1 MVEGPTVV
9 VTGADEK
16 AVARTASALR
26 KLTDSFAVATAPEFG
41 EAGESEESN
50 ESTAGYCL
58 VADGTEE
65 TVVERICERHPEVP
79 VVLFGDGDERS
90 VEAVLADG
98 AADYVQRSGD
108 GRYAVLAHRIE
119 RALREAEDGNADTG
133 RAGDG
138 AATGVARSP
147 ETITQ
152 LQAISRD
159 LMQAPSRESI
169 AGVVTRAVETVLD
182 YDMSVVRLYDREEG
196 VLEPIS
202 SSENAVERMGE
213 RPTYS
218 LDEGLPGKVFASG
231 EPAVYDDVKALDDDF
246 DRGPV
251 RASMFFPIGV
261 HGTLS
266 IGATTSGAFDEVDR
280 TMSAL
285 LATNAA
291 AACNRARRER
301 EVREARHR
309 IATILDRIEGVVQDT
324 VEVLVEAHTREEVEL
339 GVCTQLAAAEPYVF
353 AWLARP
359 DVRGEALVAHEWTGE
374 ANLYVADESVPMD
387 GDSPGAVAYRT
398 GTSQV
403 VDARAL
409 AEAGSGW
416 LRTAHEASV
425 ESVMAIP
432 LEYTDASYG
441 VLYVCAGREDAF
453 DGREQVVLE
462 SLGRAVANT
471 INAFESGRILS
482 ADRVIELEF
491 AVEDHDL
498 LFSRLSATTGAQI
511 TSTGTVTQEDGSLR
525 IYFTTTGADSDDV
538 MDALQDDGAI
548 TAASRVA
555 EYEGEALFD
564 VTVDGSLVE
573 TLVDLGAVPKRIESE
588 HGVVRYTIELPYEAE
603 ARDVFGLVDER
614 YDNTDLVGYHE
625 HERPVH
631 TQQEFRAALF
641 DRFTDRQETALRT
654 AFLGGFFDWP
664 REVDGD
670 ELAEGM
676 DISRPTYHQHLR
688 AAQQKVFQELFDPE
702 GH

>member
-1 MVEGPTVV
+1 
-9 VTGADEK
+9 
-16 AVARTASALR
+16 
-26 KLTDSFAVATAPEFG
+26 
-41 EAGESEESN
+41 
-50 ESTAGYCL
+50 
-58 VADGTEE
+58 
-65 TVVERICERHPEVP
+65 
-79 VVLFGDGDERS
+79 
-90 VEAVLADG
+90 
-98 AADYVQRSGD
+98 
-108 GRYAVLAHRIE
+108 
-119 RALREAEDGNADTG
+119 
-133 RAGDG
+133 
-138 AATGVARSP
+138 
-147 ETITQ
+147 
-152 LQAISRD
+152 
-159 LMQAPSRESI
+159 MQAPSRESI

-246 DRGPV
+246 DRRPV

-291 AACNRARRER
+291 AACNQARRER

-309 IATILDRIEGVVQDT
+309 IATILDRIGESSGHRGGPGRGPH
-324 VEVLVEAHTREEVEL
+324 ARGGRTRRL
-339 GVCTQLAAAEPYVF
+339 HALAAAEPYVF

-453 DGREQVVLE
+453 DGREQVVL
-462 SLGRAVANT
+462 GRSAARSQT
-471 INAFESGRILS
+471 PSTPSRAAASLS

-538 MDALQDDGAI
+538 MDALQDDGGNHGRQ
-548 TAASRVA
+548 SRRRIR
-555 EYEGEALFD
+555 GRG
-564 VTVDGSLVE
+564 TV
-573 TLVDLGAVPKRIESE
+573 R
-588 HGVVRYTIELPYEAE
+588 
-603 ARDVFGLVDER
+603 RDR
-614 YDNTDLVGYHE
+614 
-625 HERPVH
+625 
-631 TQQEFRAALF
+631 
-641 DRFTDRQETALRT
+641 
-654 AFLGGFFDWP
+654 
-664 REVDGD
+664 
-670 ELAEGM
+670 
-676 DISRPTYHQHLR
+676 
-688 AAQQKVFQELFDPE
+688 
-702 GH
+702 

>member
-26 KLTDSFAVATAPEFG
+26 SSRTRSLSRRRRNSG

-50 ESTAGYCL
+50 ESTAGYRL

-108 GRYAVLAHRIE
+108 GRYAVPAHRIE
-119 RALREAEDGNADTG
+119 QGPPGGRGRERRHRACRRRSHHRRRAEP
-133 RAGDG
+133 GDHH
-138 AATGVARSP
+138 A
-147 ETITQ
+147 

-291 AACNRARRER
+291 AACNRPAGSGRS
-301 EVREARHR
+301 ARH
-309 IATILDRIEGVVQDT
+309 ATASPLSLDRIEGVVQDT

-339 GVCTQLAAAEPYVF
+339 GVCTRSAAAEPYVF

-471 INAFESGRILS
+471 INAFESGRIPLGRPG
-482 ADRVIELEF
+482 DRTGVRRRGPRP
-491 AVEDHDL
+491 AVLPTLGHDRRPDHLHGDRHPGGRLATHL
-498 LFSRLSATTGAQI
+498 LHHHRGRQ
-511 TSTGTVTQEDGSLR
+511 R
-525 IYFTTTGADSDDV
+525 
-538 MDALQDDGAI
+538 
-548 TAASRVA
+548 R
-555 EYEGEALFD
+555 
-564 VTVDGSLVE
+564 
-573 TLVDLGAVPKRIESE
+573 R
-588 HGVVRYTIELPYEAE
+588 HG
-603 ARDVFGLVDER
+603 
-614 YDNTDLVGYHE
+614 
-625 HERPVH
+625 
-631 TQQEFRAALF
+631 RAPG
-641 DRFTDRQETALRT
+641 RRGQ
-654 AFLGGFFDWP
+654 
-664 REVDGD
+664 
-670 ELAEGM
+670 
-676 DISRPTYHQHLR
+676 SRPPVASPNTR
-688 AAQQKVFQELFDPE
+688 AR
-702 GH
+702 HCST